1 MVKDITITVQKRQ
14 PCTCSLIIA
23 CLHTHLSEAAQE
35 KSVSTS
41 PSSSSSESS
50 SSSLL
55 SFLAFLDLGSSS
67 PALLLLAG
75 RFPFPFVSYKISI
88 ISEIKKYSIIAVPA
102 CGHRHVLF
110 VTGV

>member
-1 MVKDITITVQKRQ
+1 MVKDIGQLVQKRQ
-14 PCTCSLIIA
+14 PCSLIIG
-23 CLHTHLSEAAQE
+23 CFHTHLSVASQE

-41 PSSSSSESS
+41 PSLPSSESS

-75 RFPFPFVSYKISI
+75 RFPFPFVSYKNSI
-88 ISEIKKYSIIAVPA
+88 ISE
-102 CGHRHVLF
+102 L
-110 VTGV
+110 